1 MEIKVIGSLDKARQW
16 ADGIADT
23 VRAFVAGSS
32 ENQELT
38 GVELWSKVSPP
49 LEKALT
55 SYDKRDSESLPDTAW
70 FVDSKARCQK
80 ELDEILD
87 AVIVVLEACGAAEC
101 RREIRHLQVE
111 ISESSKRVVQ
121 FREQALCAPSQSS
134 LSPPNSL
141 WTKSREDLA
150 GAIANEEREIEGM
163 RARTE
168 RLKLDFRDQLQRIG
182 LAVAP
187 DEADSLLLPVQD
199 AIVSMAAVITNVAR
213 LTEQLEGLVEESREL
228 PSHTR
233 RYYGI
238 YVLLVYAIDRIQMH
252 FIEEIDNTYLP
263 KLYRF
268 EQDARL
274 NTTDAQA
281 QISRGGPREQLTAN
295 TEAGKTTI
303 KACRFLA
310 EVLRKQRGV
319 VAAEN
324 ECNKRTLAAAA
335 NTYKTV
341 RLSLNVGELMS
352 DCQTA
357 FRALRQLRLPR
368 LRPFQNLELKEE
380 LQSLAEHL
388 LNKEE

>member
-1 MEIKVIGSLDKARQW
+1 MEINVTSFLDQARQW
-16 ADGIADT
+16 ADGIAGSA
-23 VRAFVAGSS
+23 RGLVAGDS
-32 ENQELT
+32 ENHEPT

-49 LEKALT
+49 LEKALA
-55 SYDKRDSESLPDTAW
+55 SYDKKDSEPLPDTAW
-70 FVDSKARCQK
+70 FGDSKARCQK
-80 ELDEILD
+80 ELDETLD
-87 AVIVVLEACGAAEC
+87 AVVVVLEACGAAEC
-101 RREIRHLQVE
+101 RRELRHLE
-111 ISESSKRVVQ
+111 IEITESRKRIAQ
-121 FREQALCAPSQSS
+121 CREQALSAPTQSS
-134 LSPPNSL
+134 LSPPTSL

-150 GAIANEEREIEGM
+150 LSIADEEREIEGM
-163 RARTE
+163 RRRIE
-168 RLKLDFRDQLQRIG
+168 PLKEEFRNQLRQIG
-182 LAVAP
+182 LAVDP
-187 DEADSLLLPVQD
+187 DEADSLLLPIQD
-199 AIVSMAAVITNVAR
+199 SVVSMAAVITNIAK

-274 NTTDAQA
+274 NTADVQT
-281 QISRGGPREQLTAN
+281 QISRGGPKEQLTAN

-310 EVLRKQRGV
+310 DVLRKQRGV

-324 ECNKRTLAAAA
+324 DCNKRTLAAAA

>member
-1 MEIKVIGSLDKARQW
+1 
-16 ADGIADT
+16 
-23 VRAFVAGSS
+23 
-32 ENQELT
+32 
-38 GVELWSKVSPP
+38 
-49 LEKALT
+49 
-55 SYDKRDSESLPDTAW
+55 
-70 FVDSKARCQK
+70 
-80 ELDEILD
+80 
-87 AVIVVLEACGAAEC
+87 VLEACGAAEC

-111 ISESSKRVVQ
+111 ISESSKRIVQ

-150 GAIANEEREIEGM
+150 GAVANEEREIEGM

-168 RLKLDFRDQLQRIG
+168 RLKVDFRDQLQRIG

-252 FIEEIDNTYLP
+252 FIEDIDNTYLS
-263 KLYRF
+263 KLYKF

-274 NTTDAQA
+274 NTADAQA
-281 QISRGGPREQLTAN
+281 QISRGGPKEQLTAN

-310 EVLRKQRGV
+310 DD
-319 VAAEN
+319 
-324 ECNKRTLAAAA
+324 CA
-335 NTYKTV
+335 N
-341 RLSLNVGELMS
+341 RE
-352 DCQTA
+352 A
-357 FRALRQLRLPR
+357 
-368 LRPFQNLELKEE
+368 
-380 LQSLAEHL
+380 
-388 LNKEE
+388 